1 MPPAAALA
9 LAFVALPL
17 AATGA
22 VVWRRALLL
31 SLPFLAAL
39 NGLAVP
45 VGAASIR
52 LDQLAACALVVPMAA
67 ALLTGTRRARTDPVV
82 WWLAA
87 ILAANV
93 VATVLHSPTPAYSL
107 GQCGSL
113 ASVWVVY
120 VLLVQFLD
128 TRAELDA
135 FVRRAAWAAAL
146 AGAVGV
152 GAFLLAVV
160 GLPVGGAEVSAAA
173 VEHLTQA
180 YGAYGTMVEPNILGS
195 FSGAWLVF
203 ALSLLA
209 AARASDLAPRT
220 LRVVA
225 AATAAALVLSF
236 TRAAWLGALVGL
248 GVFAL
253 GARRTLGV
261 RLRAAGRSRRLAVPL
276 AALGVVGAALWALPG
291 GAGEL
296 FRFKLLN
303 LVNLESQTGL
313 LRLVT
318 YGLAVQ
324 QTAAH
329 PVVGWGTFTFA
340 PLVAEGADFRQFEN
354 WRNLWIGNW
363 LLLALHDTGVVGAAL
378 WVGMLTTALRRGLRA
393 ARALRDVDAALAAR
407 TLALTAAVA
416 SLLVPFLA
424 TTGFSLGWP
433 WLLMGI
439 LGAHVR
445 LAEDPGAV
453 RVGPQMS
460 QTSADAL
467 PHWQEEEHLRTSATS
482 ADTP

>member
-1 MPPAAALA
+1 MPPTAALA
-9 LAFVALPL
+9 LAFLALPL
-17 AATGA
+17 LATGA

-31 SLPFLAAL
+31 ALPLLATL
-39 NGLAVP
+39 NGIAVP
-45 VGAASIR
+45 AGAASLR
-52 LDQLAACALVVPMAA
+52 LDQLAACALVVPLAA

-87 ILAANV
+87 ILVANV
-93 VATVLHSPTPAYSL
+93 LSSVLHSPTPAYSL
-107 GQCGSL
+107 GQCGNL

-135 FVRRAAWAAAL
+135 FVRRAVWAAAL
-146 AGAVGV
+146 AGGVGV
-152 GAFLLAVV
+152 GAYLLAVV
-160 GLPVGGAEVSAAA
+160 GLPVGGAEVSTSA
-173 VEHLTQA
+173 VEHLTRA
-180 YGAYGTMVEPNILGS
+180 YGAFGTMVEPNILGS
-195 FSGAWLVF
+195 FSGAWLVC

-209 AARASDLAPRT
+209 VAHRAPDLPPRT

-225 AATAAALVLSF
+225 GATAAALVLSF
-236 TRAAWLGALVGL
+236 TRAAWLGALVGF
-248 GVFAL
+248 GMFAL

-261 RLRAAGRSRRLAVPL
+261 RLRSARRARRLVVPL
-276 AALGVVGAALWALPG
+276 VALGVAAAVLWVLPG
-291 GAGEL
+291 GAGAL

-363 LLLALHDTGVVGAAL
+363 LLLALHDTGIVGAAL

-393 ARALRDVDAALAAR
+393 ARALRDVDPALAAR

-433 WLLMGI
+433 WLLMGL
-439 LGAHVR
+439 LGAHAR
-445 LAEDPGAV
+445 LALPAAPAEDPEPSPRGA
-453 RVGPQMS
+453 
-460 QTSADAL
+460 T
-467 PHWQEEEHLRTSATS
+467 
-482 ADTP
+482 